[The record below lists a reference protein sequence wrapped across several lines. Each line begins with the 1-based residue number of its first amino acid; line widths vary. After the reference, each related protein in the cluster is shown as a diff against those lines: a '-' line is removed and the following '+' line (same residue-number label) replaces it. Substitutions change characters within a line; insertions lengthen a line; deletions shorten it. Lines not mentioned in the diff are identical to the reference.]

1 MQFYSERLRYEKFT
15 PDHFEDYF
23 RLVSRHDVMVHISGN
38 GLDKEGARKRF
49 ERSLRADG
57 QQSNM
62 GFVAVY
68 ERTGNTYVGLGKI
81 VPFEEGF
88 TEIGYALLP
97 EFWGKGYASEITGTL
112 VAYARKCGNVES
124 LVALVA
130 PENQASINVLTK
142 QQFRFFREVPEGD
155 VVRHDYILD
164 L

>member
-15 PDHFEDYF
+15 PNHFEDYF
-23 RLVSRHDVMVHISGN
+23 RLVSRQDVMVHISGA
-38 GLDKEGARKRF
+38 GLDLSGARKRF

-57 QQSNM
+57 RQNDM

-68 ERTGNTYVGLGKI
+68 ERATDLYVGLGKI
-81 VPFEEGF
+81 VPFEDGF

-97 EFWGKGYASEITGTL
+97 EFWGKGYASEITATL
-112 VAYARKCGNVES
+112 IAYARNCGSVES
-124 LVALVA
+124 LVALVS

-142 QQFRFFREVPEGD
+142 HQFRFFREVPEGD